1 MGNLKWLTI
10 DSIKQQLRVDT
21 DCEDAL
27 MELYGAA
34 AEDAVLNTIGKTYTE
49 VMEEYGEVPAPMRLA
64 SLMIVTHSYEQRSP
78 ASTMSWSPV
87 PYTFE
92 LMLKPYM
99 RLTSKATS
107 YRACNN
113 F

>member
-1 MGNLKWLTI
+1 MANLKWLTI
-10 DSIKQQLRVDT
+10 DVIKQQLRVDT
-21 DCEDAL
+21 DYEDAL

-34 AEDAVLNTIGKTYTE
+34 AEDAVLNTIRKTYTE
-49 VMEEYGEVPAPMRLA
+49 VMEEYGEVPAPLRLA

-78 ASTMSWSPV
+78 ASTMSWSSV

-92 LMLKPYM
+92 FMLYPYM

-113 F
+113 I